1 MRFISYNW
9 EHGHYMGLVYIIDI
23 FKLDFHDTFHESIWG
38 WLVMNQPLI
47 IILINAGKSKG
58 NIN

>member
-1 MRFISYNW
+1 
-9 EHGHYMGLVYIIDI
+9 MGLVYISDI

-38 WLVMNQPLI
+38 WLVMNQPPI